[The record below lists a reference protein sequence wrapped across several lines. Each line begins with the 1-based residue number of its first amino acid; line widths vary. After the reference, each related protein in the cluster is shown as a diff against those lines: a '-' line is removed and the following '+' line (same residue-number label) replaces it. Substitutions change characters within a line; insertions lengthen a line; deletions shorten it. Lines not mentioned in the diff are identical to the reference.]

1 MNQEFIEIGRQLAQ
15 RRREKGLNPEQ
26 LADVTKISLRF
37 IEKMENGDFSFLPT
51 VYVKAFLKVYATQVG
66 LDPEVT
72 IHQFESAMRA
82 EAQED
87 KQQAQGNAPKR
98 SKSDRET
105 PGVEEEKIKYSKQKA
120 RQQLLQQK
128 LADLQVLLRFYR
140 PFVFGAV
147 IIAAL
152 LAFLVISALRTGR
165 NEQSE
170 SITEETIFSDTLTVA
185 NPVPQDTLLDA
196 QLPPPP
202 TKSSSDLKLT
212 VYAKETTWV
221 RIVFNDSLAD
231 EAVFAAGDVRSWQS
245 KDNFYLKI
253 GNAGG
258 ITLSLNGKVIGAAGA
273 EGQVA
278 NLLID
283 RNGITRIPHSRFPAA
298 MDGIVRP

>member
-185 NPVPQDTLLDA
+185 NPVPQDTLHDA
-196 QLPPPP
+196 LLPPPP
-202 TKSSSDLKLT
+202 ATSSSDLKLT
-212 VYAKETTWV
+212 VYAKQTTWV

-231 EAVFAAGDVRSWQS
+231 EAVFAAGDVHSWQS
-245 KDNFYLKI
+245 KNNFYLKI